1 MPTSAYIWWSPGDH
15 LFLTRCATLAL
26 MSLPICS
33 HALPLS
39 VSSVPWKLAASNDG
53 SSASLLLS
61 VADVQAS
68 IYFVSHPEPEQSC
81 MMLQVACGP
90 ALESSLQLRFM
101 GHSDTF
107 DEKSFKGLEFLYKTS
122 NTSFDID
129 AIERGLRQH
138 WMLCLAERIVEV
150 MLCTGSLGA
159 HTTAID
165 IYAESCHRI
174 DMIRNALS
182 EIKPGHVGASAALVG
197 GVVYYTPSSGDL
209 DGLLDLTK
217 YTGLRNMWMKGSLEH
232 PCEETVL
239 FKNTDHIV
247 ISHLVSQEDICKAIE
262 ALHNSSNSST
272 TSFDGSSSWPLL
284 WFNRSEW
291 EVEAAQRMVHSTTD
305 SLELIKA
312 LIIGSNLV
320 DSNHPEVYI
329 STDRYIK
336 YAVRALTSLGDDSLD
351 AIENIFSFV
360 KGVDKHKWLS
370 ALMCAAFT
378 ESLAVR
384 LYGKNWRDRIPYEV
398 VNECAESTYE
408 KGLACDTRSHFH
420 EIMTQL
426 ELSDDEGL
434 WSLLEMTLNNALV
447 VCSFLDRFQDTGLS
461 ASVALNRALGLKK
474 KDVYSLGLTHPMRV
488 CHLILLLNETLIR
501 LVNMHVFV
509 NAHENPYIDERDVWE
524 SDTRVRIVSA
534 VLDLMKSLDKNEL
547 VKNTTQDRS

>member
-1 MPTSAYIWWSPGDH
+1 
-15 LFLTRCATLAL
+15 
-26 MSLPICS
+26 MSLPVCS
-33 HALPLS
+33 RALPLS
-39 VSSVPWKLAASNDG
+39 VSSVPWELVTSTDN

-61 VADVQAS
+61 VADVRAS
-68 IYFVSHPEPEQSC
+68 IYFVSRPEPEQSC
-81 MMLQVACGP
+81 VVLQVARG
-90 ALESSLQLRFM
+90 LILKSSLQLRFM
-101 GHSDTF
+101 GHPDTF
-107 DEKSFKGLEFLYKTS
+107 DEKSFEGLEFLYRTS
-122 NTSFDID
+122 GASFVIGSV
-129 AIERGLRQH
+129 ERELHHH

-174 DMIRNALS
+174 DIIRSALS

-197 GVVYYTPSSGDL
+197 GIVYYTPSSGDL
-209 DGLLDLTK
+209 DDLLDLTD
-217 YTGLRNMWMKGSLEH
+217 YTGLRDMWMTGSLEH
-232 PCEETVL
+232 PCEEPVL

-247 ISHLVSQEDICKAIE
+247 ISHLVSQEDIYKAIE
-262 ALHNSSNSST
+262 ALHNSSDSST

-305 SLELIKA
+305 SPELIKA
-312 LIIGSNLV
+312 LLISNNMV
-320 DSNHPEVYI
+320 DSNHPKVYI

-434 WSLLEMTLNNALV
+434 WSLLETTLNNALV

-461 ASVALNRALGLKK
+461 ASVALNRVLKQQER
-474 KDVYSLGLTHPMRV
+474 DVYSLGLTHPMRV
-488 CHLILLLNETLIR
+488 CHLILLINETLIR

-509 NAHENPYIDERDVWE
+509 KAHENPSIEERDVWE
-524 SDTRVRIVSA
+524 SGTRVRIMSA

>member
-1 MPTSAYIWWSPGDH
+1 
-15 LFLTRCATLAL
+15 
-26 MSLPICS
+26 MSLPVCS
-33 HALPLS
+33 RALSL
-39 VSSVPWKLAASNDG
+39 SVPWKLAASNDG

-61 VADVQAS
+61 VSGVQAS

-101 GHSDTF
+101 GHLDTF

-182 EIKPGHVGASAALVG
+182 EIKPGHVGATAALVG
-197 GVVYYTPSSGDL
+197 GIVYYTSSSGDL
-209 DGLLDLTK
+209 DGLLDLTD
-217 YTGLRNMWMKGSLEH
+217 YTGLRDMWMKGSLEH
-232 PCEETVL
+232 PCDEPVL

-262 ALHNSSNSST
+262 ALHNSSDPST

-384 LYGKNWRDRIPYEV
+384 LYGKEWRNRISESVGSPYEV
-398 VNECAESTYE
+398 VDECVKSPYE
-408 KGLACDTRSHFH
+408 EDLACDTRSRLHG
-420 EIMTQL
+420 ITTQL
-426 ELSDDEGL
+426 DLSDDEGL
-434 WSLLEMTLNNALV
+434 WGLLEMTTNNALV
-447 VCSFLDRFQDTGLS
+447 VCSFLDGFQDAGLS
-461 ASVALNRALGLKK
+461 ASVVLNRLLKQQER
-474 KDVYSLGLTHPMRV
+474 DVYSLGLTHPMQV

-509 NAHENPYIDERDVWE
+509 NAHENPSIDERDVWE
-524 SDTRVRIVSA
+524 SDTRVKITSA
-534 VLDLMKSLDKNEL
+534 VLDLMKVLDKNDQIQ
-547 VKNTTQDRS
+547 NTAQEMAY